1 MNEDNSID
9 VLLKKALSSTHAPD
23 EELNQI
29 TKKRIKEKMVLKKT
43 GKKPV
48 FRLALT
54 TAMLLVVM
62 SGVALAV
69 WHLLSAD
76 EYADHLGY
84 PALADSFKS
93 EGAVQINKSVSS
105 GEYNIT
111 LLGIVSGKGLKSF
124 EDIDAE
130 KSYAVVAIEKPGS
143 RMPDTSDEDYDEVP
157 FLVSPL
163 VKGLIPWHVNIFSM
177 GGGYT
182 ESVID
187 GVMYRLVECDSS
199 INMFADR
206 GVYLAISSSTF
217 YDNKAFDYDFTSGEI
232 TPNPDYDGV
241 NVIFDL
247 PLDKSKADPE
257 KVHRFLEELY
267 GTADYEAEM
276 KRVEEAVKK
285 ADEVNNKQDN
295 ENINRLIPDEG

>member
-9 VLLKKALSSTHAPD
+9 VLLKKALSATHAPD

-29 TKKRIKEKMVLKKT
+29 TKKRMKETMILKKT
-43 GKKPV
+43 GTKRV

-62 SGVALAV
+62 SGVAFAV
-69 WHLLSAD
+69 WNLLSAD
-76 EYADHLGY
+76 EYAEHLGH
-84 PALADSFKS
+84 PALAESFKS
-93 EGAVQINKSVSS
+93 EDAVQINKSVSS

-111 LLGIVSGKGLKSF
+111 LLGIVSGKGLTSF
-124 EDIDAE
+124 EDVEAE
-130 KSYAVVAIEKPGS
+130 KSYAVVAIEKPGGQ
-143 RMPDTSDEDYDEVP
+143 MPDTSDEDYDEVP

-163 VKGLIPWHVNIFSM
+163 VKGLVPWHVNIFSM

-187 GVMYRLVECDSS
+187 GIMYRLIECDS

-257 KVHRFLEELY
+257 KVHQFLEEVY

-276 KRVEEAVKK
+276 KKIEEAAKK
-285 ADEVNNKQDN
+285 TDEVNNKQDN
-295 ENINRLIPDEG
+295 ENIRIIPDEG